1 MKNAEIIDLEKLEQ
15 LIQSKSYS
23 ELSKEEKKWVG
34 QWVLSSDEYENLHSS
49 GIEIRQYFQNAS
61 VADPDSEIL
70 AQLTNRLRRTK
81 SRQNTG
87 LFWQLKPSLGAI
99 LISVLLGGLGWWI
112 GKSTNDN
119 HLPQTFNPVVLY
131 DTIFI
136 ASKPD
141 TIFTEK
147 IIYKYRTVTL
157 TQSVNTDVSKSAEKN
172 GISMKEKEE
181 LEKLLVSGT
190 E

>member
-1 MKNAEIIDLEKLEQ
+1 MKNAEIFDLERLEQ
-15 LIQSKSYS
+15 LIQFKSYS
-23 ELSKEEKKWVG
+23 ELSMEEKEWVG
-34 QWVLSSDEYENLHSS
+34 QWVVSIDEYDNLRSS
-49 GIEIRQYFQNAS
+49 EIDIRQYFQNAR

-70 AQLTNRLRRTK
+70 AQLTSRLRRIK

-99 LISVLLGGLGWWI
+99 LMSVLLGGLGWWI
-112 GKSTNDN
+112 GKSTKNN
-119 HLPQTFNPVVLY
+119 HQPQTFNPVILH

-141 TIFTEK
+141 TIYTEK
-147 IIYKYRTVTL
+147 VIYKYRPVIL
-157 TQSVNTDVSKSAEKN
+157 TQSANADVSKSAEKN

>member
-1 MKNAEIIDLEKLEQ
+1 MKNSEIIDLEKLEQ

-23 ELSKEEKKWVG
+23 ELSKEEKEWVG
-34 QWVLSSDEYENLHSS
+34 QWVLSTDEYESLRSS
-49 GIEIRQYFQNAS
+49 GIEIRQYFQNTS

-70 AQLTNRLRRTK
+70 TQLTSHLRRIK

-87 LFWQLKPSLGAI
+87 IFWQLKPSLGAI
-99 LISVLLGGLGWWI
+99 LMSILVGGFGWWI

-141 TIFTEK
+141 TIYTEK
-147 IIYKYRTVTL
+147 VIYKYRPVNL
-157 TQSVNTDVSKSAEKN
+157 TQSANTDVTKSAVKN